1 MKKGVLLHA
10 AKYKI
15 KAPRKEVCNVQDRL
29 DFVYLKGH
37 MTLSSDNYFLNT
49 ICHLRNHEEMLI
61 YDRFT
66 YPTIKEESAVEDFL
80 RNEYILESLNYP
92 YDPPVFEQE
101 AAKWAAR
108 IVFNASQLLLSR
120 EKGERD
126 MALLLSVYPGPIT
139 ASAVLSAD
147 LCLRCLPDVIGKAK
161 EIDPDDPLIFL
172 LEGIL
177 QRWHYSGVGFLPVP
191 EGPGWEEFFDWE
203 PVRDSNCLRQLYI
216 DRVIGRRV
224 GALAKMPV
232 LRPGIM
238 AAMGDHQTFFW
249 KEL

>member
-1 MKKGVLLHA
+1 
-10 AKYKI
+10 
-15 KAPRKEVCNVQDRL
+15 
-29 DFVYLKGH
+29 
-37 MTLSSDNYFLNT
+37 MTLSDNNYFLKT
-49 ICHLRNHEEMLI
+49 ISHLRSHEEMLI

-66 YPTIKEESAVEDFL
+66 SITIMEQLTVGDFL
-80 RNEYILESLNYP
+80 RKEYILESLNYP

-101 AAKWAAR
+101 AAIWAAR
-108 IVFNASQLLLSR
+108 IIFNASQLLLSR

-126 MALLLSVYPGPIT
+126 MALLLSAYAGPIT
-139 ASAVLSAD
+139 AGAVLSAD

-172 LEGIL
+172 LEDIL

-203 PVRDSNCLRQLYI
+203 PVQDSTCLQQLYI
-216 DRVIGRRV
+216 DRVIERRV